1 MMNDTEASTE
11 QSMLFCLDLEY
22 KMKKLHVD
30 LKERGYDIVLGH
42 GILKRLAEEIDVG
55 RRVLLVSD
63 TKVPDRWIQLV
74 RSQCPDCVVKI
85 VESGEGAKSFAVW
98 EELLL
103 CMLAHHFVRTDLVIA
118 LGGGVVGDLA
128 GFAAACYMRGI
139 DFVNIPT
146 TTLAQIDSS
155 IGGKTAINAGGVKNN
170 IGAFWQ
176 PRKVL
181 IDLDVLSTLPRR
193 HYING
198 LAEALKAGL
207 IYDPQLYALFEQENI
222 DDHLEEI
229 IYRSLCM
236 KKDVVEKDEKETG
249 LRKILNFGHTIGHAI
264 EGYYHMEEYLHG
276 ECVAMGMLYFIEDD
290 ALRQRTIRI
299 LERLGLPTDAP
310 YDAEAMSE
318 KLLADKK
325 AGHGHIT
332 VVKVKT
338 LGKAEL
344 EDMSFAEVKKRLKG

>member
-11 QSMLFCLDLEY
+11 QSMLFCLEGGYL
-22 KMKKLHVD
+22 MKKLHVD

-198 LAEALKAGL
+198 LAEELKA
-207 IYDPQLYALFEQENI
+207 
-222 DDHLEEI
+222 
-229 IYRSLCM
+229 
-236 KKDVVEKDEKETG
+236 
-249 LRKILNFGHTIGHAI
+249 
-264 EGYYHMEEYLHG
+264 
-276 ECVAMGMLYFIEDD
+276 
-290 ALRQRTIRI
+290 
-299 LERLGLPTDAP
+299 
-310 YDAEAMSE
+310 
-318 KLLADKK
+318 
-325 AGHGHIT
+325 
-332 VVKVKT
+332 
-338 LGKAEL
+338 
-344 EDMSFAEVKKRLKG
+344 

>member
-1 MMNDTEASTE
+1 M
-11 QSMLFCLDLEY
+11 
-22 KMKKLHVD
+22 
-30 LKERGYDIVLGH
+30 
-42 GILKRLAEEIDVG
+42 
-55 RRVLLVSD
+55 
-63 TKVPDRWIQLV
+63 
-74 RSQCPDCVVKI
+74 
-85 VESGEGAKSFAVW
+85 
-98 EELLL
+98 
-103 CMLAHHFVRTDLVIA
+103 RTDLVIA

-310 YDAEAMSE
+310 YDAEAIYE

-344 EDMSFAEVKKRLKG
+344 EDMSFVE